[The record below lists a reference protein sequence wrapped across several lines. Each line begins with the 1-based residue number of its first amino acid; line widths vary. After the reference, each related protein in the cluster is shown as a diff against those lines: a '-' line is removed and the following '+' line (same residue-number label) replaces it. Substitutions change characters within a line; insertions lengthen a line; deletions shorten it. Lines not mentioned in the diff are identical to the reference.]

1 VVHQIL
7 MIDDDRE
14 MVMLGRLILEREKFK
29 FLSASNGKAGLELLS
44 KEYQNIDL
52 ILLDVMMLGMD
63 GWEVLKTIKGNE
75 NYAHIPVIMLTARH
89 YLEDESEAA
98 KYAGM
103 FNDYEVK
110 PFVVKNLLGKI
121 NALIGNKDTT

>member
-1 VVHQIL
+1 MVHQIL

-14 MVMLGRLILEREKFK
+14 MVMLGRLILEREGFK
-29 FLSASNGKAGLELLS
+29 FLFANNGRVGLELLN

-63 GWEVLKTIKGNE
+63 GWQVLQNIKGNE
-75 NYAHIPVIMLTARH
+75 KFAHIPVIMLTARH

-103 FNDYEVK
+103 FDGYEVK
-110 PFVVKNLLGKI
+110 PFVVKNLLSKI
-121 NALIGNKDTT
+121 NGLINKKNVT